1 MANRGDMMKYQDI
14 VVQLKEDILAGR
26 LSGKMPSMRSLTERF
41 QVCHNTILHVF
52 RELSEAGLIVGGT
65 KKNYKIRNVVRRENL
80 ILCVM
85 RPPAEINFL
94 DNFSTEMCTGVIRAA
109 ELNHCNVLFPHQNA
123 GVLYHD
129 SSDAFL
135 QQMEAEMRPLLPFI
149 RGIIAAAS
157 IRDDQLEK
165 YILPFAEHR
174 PVVLLNRDS
183 QLNSVGKVVFPTEE
197 ACGKLRDLM
206 LRQPARK
213 FILCQTYYTT
223 DHRDDHIQLMQKQLL
238 AHGVADSAIVMI
250 SGLLETPDSSAQL
263 KVIGSEI
270 CKNRKKAVVFVS
282 SSYGACW
289 VADHLI
295 EQGLIAGQDYRL
307 CSFDGK
313 ISSAMHQPQITSVQI
328 SGLELGE
335 KAVELLLSETPLR
348 RIYTTA
354 QLQLRETL

>member
-1 MANRGDMMKYQDI
+1 MKYQEI
-14 VVQLKEDILAGR
+14 VAQLKDDILAGR

-52 RELSEAGLIVGGT
+52 REMSEAGLIIGGT
-65 KKNYKIRNVVRRENL
+65 KKNYKIRNVIRRENL

-85 RPPAEINFL
+85 RPPAEINL
-94 DNFSTEMCTGVIRAA
+94 QDNFSTEMCTGVIRAA

-123 GVLYHD
+123 GVLYRD
-129 SSDAFL
+129 SNDAFL
-135 QQMEAEMRPLLPFI
+135 QQMEAEMRPLQPFI

-183 QLNSVGKVVFPTEE
+183 RLESVGKVVFPTEE
-197 ACGKLRDLM
+197 ACGKLSDLM
-206 LRQPARK
+206 RRQTARK

-238 AHGVADSAIVMI
+238 EHGIADSAIVMVT
-250 SGLLETPDSSAQL
+250 GLLETADSSAQL

-295 EQGLIAGQDYRL
+295 EQGFIAGQDYRL

-313 ISSAMHQPQITSVQI
+313 ISSAMHRPQITSVRI

-335 KAVELLLSETPLR
+335 KAVDLLLSEAPLQ

>member
-1 MANRGDMMKYQDI
+1 MMKYQEI
-14 VVQLKEDILAGR
+14 VAQLKEDILAGR
-26 LSGKMPSMRSLTERF
+26 LIGKMPSMRSLTERF

-52 RELSEAGLIVGGT
+52 QELSGAGLIVGGT
-65 KKNYKIRNVVRRENL
+65 KKNYKIRNVVNLDNL

-85 RPPAEINFL
+85 RPPAEINL
-94 DNFSTEMCTGVIRAA
+94 RDNFSTEMCTGVIRAA
-109 ELNHCNVLFPHQNA
+109 EMNHCNVLFPHQNA
-123 GVLYHD
+123 GVLYQD
-129 SSDAFL
+129 SNDAFL

-165 YILPFAEHR
+165 YILPFAERR

-183 QLNSVGKVVFPTEE
+183 RLESVGKVVFPTEE
-197 ACGKLRDLM
+197 ACGKLSDLM
-206 LRQPARK
+206 RRQTARK

-238 AHGVADSAIVMI
+238 EHGIADSAIVMVT
-250 SGLLETPDSSAQL
+250 GLLETADSSAQL